1 MDVSTLKKLPV
12 NIDLLKVEDKDLL
25 RMGQIKDPQIFD
37 NTNNNFH
44 TEGLFSTTIFG
55 AVGSEHR
62 NRVFGYI
69 DLNTQ
74 ILHPLVYYAVTQLK
88 AFYKQIAEG
97 KQTAIFDKKI
107 KEFVKSNDAQ
117 AQTGYTFFLSHVEEL
132 KFERNESDKRNFLIE
147 VFEKAIKEKK
157 HLMRYALVLPAGMR
171 DYMVDQ
177 NGKPQEDEIN
187 TFYRK
192 LLVQSN
198 IIDPISAKKA
208 PQLYDNSYVGL
219 QNVTVELFDYIKS
232 LMEGKNKLVLGKW
245 LSRKIFN
252 STRNV
257 LSSNV
262 ETADNIHDKMRL
274 GFNEC
279 MAGLHQFTRAAM
291 PKSTY
296 EIKNK
301 YIKGIFPD
309 NSTSAFLTNVKTW
322 KREEVLNTHIQKE
335 YDQWTSAD
343 GLEKVVASLGNLD
356 SRNEPILLNKGRHC
370 MGLLYRDKEHFKF
383 FSDIDEL
390 PEGFSK
396 ENVSM
401 VSIAEFIYMSIYHLN
416 GKYPGFITRYP
427 ITGFGSIYPSFV
439 KLITTVSSDS
449 LCELDENWQP
459 TDQTADSFPIK
470 ESDYF
475 NTCTV
480 HPSHL
485 ASLDGDHDGDV
496 ISLTM
501 VMSDEA
507 VDEIKSY
514 LNKKEYYINDT
525 GGFTFS
531 NETDTLSAVLS
542 FMT

>member
-1 MDVSTLKKLPV
+1 MDVTTFKKLPV
-12 NIDLLKVEDKDLL
+12 NIDLLKVENKDLL
-25 RMGQIKDPQIFD
+25 RMGQVKDPQIFD

-44 TEGLFSTTIFG
+44 VDGLFSTTVFG
-55 AVGSEHR
+55 AVGSEYR
-62 NRVFGYI
+62 NRTFGYI
-69 DLNTQ
+69 DLHTQ
-74 ILHPLVYYAVTQLK
+74 ILHPFVYYAITQLK
-88 AFYKQIAEG
+88 SFYKQIAEG
-97 KQTAIFDKKI
+97 KQTAIFDKKTG
-107 KEFVKSNDAQ
+107 EFVKSNESE
-117 AQTGYTFFLSHVEEL
+117 AQTGYTFFLNHVGQM

-147 VFEKAIKEKK
+147 VFEKAVKEDK

-171 DYMVDQ
+171 DYIVDQ
-177 NGKPQEDEIN
+177 SGKPQEDEIN
-187 TFYRK
+187 TLYRK

-208 PQLYDNSYVGL
+208 PELYDNSYVGL
-219 QNVTVELFDYIKS
+219 QNVLLELFEYIKS
-232 LMEGKNKLVLGKW
+232 LLEGKNKLVLGKW

-262 ETADNIHDKMRL
+262 ESADSVHDKMRL

-279 MAGLHQFTRAAM
+279 MAGLHQFARAAM

-301 YIKGIFPD
+301 YIRSIFPD
-309 NSTSAFLTNVKTW
+309 NSTSAYLTNTKTW
-322 KREEVLNTHIQKE
+322 KREEVLNAHIQKE

-343 GLEKVVASLGNLD
+343 GLEKVVASLANLD
-356 SRNEPILLNKGRHC
+356 SRNEPILLNKGKHC
-370 MGLLYRDKEHFKF
+370 MGLLYRDKKTFKF
-383 FSDIDEL
+383 FTDIDEL
-390 PEGFSK
+390 PEDFNK
-396 ENVSM
+396 DNVSM
-401 VSIAEFIYMSIYHLN
+401 VSIAEFIYMSLYHLN
-416 GKYPGFITRYP
+416 GQYPGFITRYP

-439 KLITTVSSDS
+439 KLITTVTSDQ
-449 LCELDENWQP
+449 LEELDESWQP
-459 TDQTADSFPIK
+459 SGQVAHSFPRK
-470 ESDYF
+470 ESEYF

-485 ASLDGDHDGDV
+485 GALGGDHDGDV

-507 VDEIKSY
+507 IDEIKAY

-531 NETDTLSAVLS
+531 NDTDTLSAVLS